1 MKNKFLQSVIYNSSI
16 VFTVLCLLS
25 TLFFA
30 LLYWSFD
37 ATSLP
42 NLGVNFAL
50 LAFSYVIA
58 IIISIILYKLK
69 KPYITH
75 KINFLYFAT
84 TLFTYLFISVH
95 VFAVILGNV
104 WGGITIASV
113 FALAILT
120 TIIKYLPRVPY
131 AIKVVMN
138 FFIYAIPYFGIG
150 VFIGEYGKGNKMM
163 ILIFIYLLVFAL
175 STVAV
180 SVIRSLIKKQENG
193 TEEYSKMFK

>member
-16 VFTVLCLLS
+16 VFTVLCLLT

-42 NLGVNFAL
+42 NLGVNFVL
-50 LAFSYVIA
+50 LALSYVIA

-95 VFAVILGNV
+95 VLAVILGNI

-113 FALAILT
+113 LVLAILT
-120 TIIKYLPRVPY
+120 TTIKYLPKIPY
-131 AIKVVMN
+131 AVKVVIN
-138 FFIYAIPYFGIG
+138 FFLYAIPYFGIS
-150 VFIGEYGKGNKMM
+150 VYIGEYGKGNKMM

-175 STVAV
+175 AVVAV
-180 SVIRSLIKKQENG
+180 SVVRGFIKKQENS

>member
-16 VFTVLCLLS
+16 IFTVLCLFS

-50 LAFSYVIA
+50 LAISYIIA
-58 IIISIILYKLK
+58 IVISIILYKLK
-69 KPYITH
+69 KPYVTH
-75 KINFLYFAT
+75 KISFLYFAT

-95 VFAVILGNV
+95 VFAVILGNL

-113 FALAILT
+113 LLLAILT
-120 TIIKYLPRVPY
+120 TIIKYLPKIPY
-131 AIKVVMN
+131 AVKVVIN
-138 FFIYAIPYFGIG
+138 FFLYAIPYFGIG

-175 STVAV
+175 AVVAV
-180 SVIRSLIKKQENG
+180 SVIRSFIKKQENKE
-193 TEEYSKMFK
+193 EEYKKLF